1 MAATSRITGVAL
13 LPLTLPLRKPFVTAQ
28 GEKRVS
34 RNLLVAVR
42 LADGS
47 TGYGEASASLAWPKE
62 TREAMTRA
70 LRPLIPRLIGSDIRS
85 VRRLAARA
93 WESAGRHPTAAA
105 ALECALFDAWARAR
119 GVSLWKWLG
128 GKKRSVTTSLTL
140 SAWKPEAAA
149 RAARRAA
156 AMGFRRLKVKV
167 TGRDADQDIRRVIA
181 VHRAARKARLW
192 VDANQGFD
200 IRGAVRF
207 AHDLRQRRLP
217 VDLLEQPLRRENWK
231 GLGEVEREGGIPVAA
246 DESARSVEEARRL
259 IRGRVVSAINIKLAK
274 SGLAGA
280 QQIIRLARPAGVR
293 LMIGCM
299 AESALGLS
307 HSVALA
313 CGSGAFTYVDL
324 DSHLLV
330 VSPRCQPGFSTRGP
344 RLWACP
350 SCPGSGADFPGP
362 R

>member
-1 MAATSRITGVAL
+1 MEATSRITGVAL
-13 LPLTLPLRKPFVTAQ
+13 IPLTLSLRQPFVTAQ

-34 RNLLVAVR
+34 RNLLVAIR
-42 LADGS
+42 LADGT
-47 TGYGEASASLAWPKE
+47 TGYGEASASLAWPE
-62 TREAMTRA
+62 DTREAMTRA
-70 LRPLIPRLIGSDIRS
+70 LRPLVPRLIGAEIRS
-85 VRRLAARA
+85 ARRLAAHG

-105 ALECALFDAWARAR
+105 ALECALLDARARAR

-140 SAWKPEAAA
+140 SAWRPAVAA
-149 RAARRAA
+149 RVARRAS

-167 TGRDADQDIRRVIA
+167 TGRDADQDLRRVIA
-181 VHRAARKARLW
+181 VHRAAPKARLW

-200 IRGAVRF
+200 VRGAVRF
-207 AHDLRQRRLP
+207 ARLLRARRLP
-217 VDLLEQPLRRENWK
+217 VELLEQPLRRENWK
-231 GLGEVEREGGIPVAA
+231 GLSRVEREGGIPVAA

-259 IRGRVVSAINIKLAK
+259 IRHRAVSAINVKLAK
-274 SGLAGA
+274 SGLSGA
-280 QQIIRLARPAGVR
+280 QEIIRMARAAGVK

-313 CGSGAFTYVDL
+313 CGSGAFDFVDL

-330 VSPRCQPGFSTRGP
+330 VSPRCRPGFSTRGA

-350 SCPGSGADFPGP
+350 SCPGSGADFPDPG
-362 R
+362 